1 MISVDLLIDFG
12 AIKKTYSKDD
22 VVFKQGQKAKAY
34 HQLVLGEV
42 KMNNYNE
49 MGKEFIQRI
58 FSPGESFGE
67 PPLFGDFAFPA
78 NAIALKHTAVMKLPK
93 PAFFELLRVYPD
105 IHLQLTKTLSMR
117 LHYKSI
123 MAVEMSFEEAG
134 HRILRILDYLKKQAH
149 GDEKTLYEVTLTR
162 QQIADLTGL
171 RVETVIRTVKKL
183 AEKEM
188 LELKGRKIF
197 R

>member
-1 MISVDLLIDFG
+1 MIPIDLLLDFG
-12 AIKKTYSKDD
+12 AVKQTYSKDD
-22 VVFKQGQKAKAY
+22 FVFQQGQKAKAY
-34 HQLVLGEV
+34 HQLLWGEV

-49 MGKEFIQRI
+49 MGKEFIQSI

-78 NAIALKHTAVMKLPK
+78 NAVALKHTEVVKLSK
-93 PAFFELLRVYPD
+93 PAFFRLLRAHPD
-105 IHLQLTKTLSMR
+105 EHLALTKTLSMR

-134 HRILRILDYLKKQAH
+134 HRILRILDYLKKQTH
-149 GDEKTLYEVTLTR
+149 SDDDTLFEVALTR

-183 AEKEM
+183 AEKGA
-188 LELKGRKIF
+188 LDLRGRKIF